1 MRKIYNLFKHELLLQ
16 NKINSLIKYFVIFFI
31 FCSSSI
37 TIVNSHENIN
47 SFGIIFSVISIP
59 LALISVTANFLKPEI
74 EDGSLEIL
82 LTTFTPAQ
90 IILAK
95 YLSLLISGIAGF
107 IINIPISYLLF
118 NISVNQLFSIMACGI
133 LLMTSSSVIIILI
146 SSIQCYF
153 RSNTS
158 FLSVL
163 IMPLII
169 PSIILS
175 GIIIQSDNN
184 YSMIMILL
192 GVTCIMTPI
201 TIGLSSYLVANIYN
215 I

>member
-1 MRKIYNLFKHELLLQ
+1 MNKTYQLLKHELLIQ
-16 NKINSLIKYFVIFFI
+16 NKINNLIKYFLIFFI
-31 FCSSSI
+31 FCSTSI

-59 LALISVTANFLKPEI
+59 LALIGVTVNFLKPEI

-82 LTTFTPAQ
+82 MTSFTPTQ

-95 YLSLLISGIAGF
+95 YLSLLISGVIGF

-118 NISVNQLFSIMACGI
+118 NISLNQLFLIMICGI
-133 LLMTSSSVIIILI
+133 LLMTSSAVIIILI
-146 SSIQCYF
+146 ASIQCYF
-153 RSNTS
+153 RSNTN

-175 GIIIQSDNN
+175 GMIIQSDNN
-184 YSMIMILL
+184 YSMVLILL
-192 GVTCIMTPI
+192 GINCIMVPI
-201 TIGLSSYLVANIYN
+201 TIGLSSYLIANIYN

>member
-1 MRKIYNLFKHELLLQ
+1 MNKTYQLLKHELLIQ
-16 NKINSLIKYFVIFFI
+16 NKINNLIKYFVIFFI

-59 LALISVTANFLKPEI
+59 LALIGVTANFLKPEI
-74 EDGSLEIL
+74 EDGSLEL
-82 LTTFTPAQ
+82 LMTSFTPTQ

-95 YLSLLISGIAGF
+95 YLSLLMSGTAGF

-118 NISVNQLFSIMACGI
+118 NISVNQLFLIMTCGI
-133 LLMTSSSVIIILI
+133 LLMTSSAVIIILI

-153 RSNTS
+153 RSNTN

-175 GIIIQSDNN
+175 GMVIQSDNN
-184 YSMIMILL
+184 YSLALILL
-192 GVTCIMTPI
+192 GINCIMVPI
-201 TIGLSSYLVANIYN
+201 TIGLSSYLIANIYN